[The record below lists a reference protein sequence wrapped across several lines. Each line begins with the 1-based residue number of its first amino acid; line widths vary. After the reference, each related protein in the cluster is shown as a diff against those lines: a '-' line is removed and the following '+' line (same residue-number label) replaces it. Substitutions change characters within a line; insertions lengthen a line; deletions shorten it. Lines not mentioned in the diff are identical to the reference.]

1 MTYTEEEFRKLK
13 AEKERMDAELRMAS
27 QIQLSMLPLGRKT
40 LEDVDIF
47 ASLVPAREM
56 GGDLF
61 DYGVRDG
68 KLFFCIG
75 DICGK
80 GAPAAMLMA
89 YAHAH
94 LVEIAL
100 YDDNPASIVNTMNTF
115 ASCDNVSCIFFTLF
129 FGVLDLKTGRLQYCN
144 AAHNPPY
151 ILGDSL
157 MKFDCDP
164 NQPVGPIENAE
175 FSLQEITV
183 SPDSTIFLYTDGLTE
198 AKNSADEDFG
208 FERTEAALKDC
219 MERRLNPEETIKAV
233 TEAMHHFTGQAE
245 QSDDLTMIAVHYKPN
260 R

>member
-47 ASLVPAREM
+47 GSLVPAREM

-75 DICGK
+75 DVCGK

-115 ASCDNVSCIFFTLF
+115 ASCDNVSCTFFTLF
-129 FGVLDLKTGRLQYCN
+129 FGVLNLKTGRLQYCN

-157 MKFDCDP
+157 IKFDCDP

-219 MERRLNPEETIKAV
+219 MEQRLNPEETIKTV